1 MATDKLKQIGDAIS
15 NDYLGFIPTSNSTK
29 PPHIAN
35 GLFRYCIGETC
46 DTKDIHEWMFED
58 NAKNSIPSEEI
69 LEKYEEHSYKELLE
83 EYNQDNTDNE
93 FDEDDFS
100 YFVREEYEKY
110 CDNTDIKEIL
120 RTINAEIDY
129 KMCMLGYI
137 KNFFFES
144 EESYL

>member
-58 NAKNSIPSEEI
+58 NAKIPFHRRKFLKNTRNCFKTVFRRRYPI
-69 LEKYEEHSYKELLE
+69 L
-83 EYNQDNTDNE
+83 
-93 FDEDDFS
+93 
-100 YFVREEYEKY
+100 
-110 CDNTDIKEIL
+110 
-120 RTINAEIDY
+120 
-129 KMCMLGYI
+129 
-137 KNFFFES
+137 KNFGF
-144 EESYL
+144 Y